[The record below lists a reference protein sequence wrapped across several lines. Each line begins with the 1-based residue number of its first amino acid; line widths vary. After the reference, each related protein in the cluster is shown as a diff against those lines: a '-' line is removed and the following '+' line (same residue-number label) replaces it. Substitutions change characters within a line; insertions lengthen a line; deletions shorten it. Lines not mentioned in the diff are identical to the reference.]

1 MAMTLEFNEL
11 ESDALAEVFNM
22 GIGRAAQALNR
33 MVSDTVDLTVP
44 KVLILPQVEAAELIA
59 QEIDDVVNAVTQEFT
74 GDFSGNAILM
84 FPREQSL
91 NLVRTLLQDDVPL
104 ETLTELE
111 QEALIEVGNVILNA
125 CFGTVTNVLNFDCDI
140 STPQFI
146 QGTASEINSSGNSNA
161 EWAMYIQVKFS
172 LTHKNIH
179 GFVTFIM
186 DIDSAARFQEGIRK
200 FIGNIGAGAGVRRQ
214 A

>member
-1 MAMTLEFNEL
+1 MKLEFTEL
-11 ESDALAEVFNM
+11 ESDALSEVFNL

-33 MVSDTVDLTVP
+33 MVSDTIGLTIP
-44 KVLILPQVEAAELIA
+44 KVLIIPQKEAAALLST
-59 QEIDDVVNAVTQEFT
+59 EIDGVVNAVTQRFS
-74 GDFSGNAILM
+74 GDFSGNAVLM

-125 CFGTVTNVLNFDCDI
+125 CFGTVTNVLKFDCEI
-140 STPQFI
+140 STPLFV
-146 QGTASEINSSGNSNA
+146 QGTASEIHTSGSDSA
-161 EWAMYIQVKFS
+161 DWTMYIQVEFS
-172 LTHKNIH
+172 LEHNNIH
-179 GFVTFIM
+179 GFVTFMM
-186 DIDSAARFQEGIRK
+186 DIDSATRFRDGIRE
-200 FIGNIGAGAGVRRQ
+200 FIGDIAPDKRLQ

>member
-1 MAMTLEFNEL
+1 MLLEFNEL
-11 ESDALAEVFNM
+11 ELDALSEVFNL

-33 MVSDTVDLTVP
+33 MVSDPIDLTIP
-44 KVLILPQVEAAELIA
+44 KVLILPQKEAAELISK
-59 QEIDDVVNAVTQEFT
+59 EIDDVVNAVTQQFS

-91 NLVRTLLQDDVPL
+91 NLVRTLLKDNVPL

-125 CFGTVTNVLNFDCDI
+125 CFGTITNVLKFDCKI
-140 STPQFI
+140 STPTFV
-146 QGTASEINSSGNSNA
+146 QGTAAEINLSGNIHA

-172 LTHKNIH
+172 LRNSNIN

-186 DIDSAARFQEGIRK
+186 DIDSAARFREGIRNFVTGLSGSNTTTRK
-200 FIGNIGAGAGVRRQ
+200 LA
-214 A
+214 